1 MTPNQLIYTNDITCG
16 QNFRGKNVFY
26 IYFRVR
32 NIQNYEAIL
41 ICYAKTNIAESELN
55 LYCLFKP

>member
-55 LYCLFKP
+55 